1 MVAALESFRERWM
14 RDEVPLRSV
23 LVIFAIF
30 YGLLILIFSPDQL
43 KNDEFRY
50 FQGAHNLSQGFYVTE
65 ENPDFTNGPG
75 YPLLLVPMISL
86 LGFEFDEVYL
96 DPEDLMYYVPG
107 PDGKPIENLKVRLL
121 PLRLH
126 NALYLVAGLFMTFK
140 AARLFLTAR
149 TSILIV
155 LVIGL
160 NPFQLR
166 WVPFMMTE
174 SLTPLVSAS
183 FVWAYVK
190 LLREDRFSWKYALLA
205 GALFGYLA
213 LTRTIFGYVATAGI
227 FLIPVFALIIGKRE
241 LVVRSVTPMILAL
254 GFCLPYLA
262 YTYKHTGRV
271 FCWATNGGELLYWI
285 TSPHDNEF
293 GSWQQE
299 RWIRED
305 EELSKHHL
313 EFVQHVNSLP
323 VLERTAAWEEGIR
336 RNLETEG
343 VEKALVRN
351 YVANFCRSFFDMP
364 RTKMYQSFSK
374 LIWAV
379 SGACFFFPGLVAG
392 LIFLFR
398 WRACTREIKLL
409 MFIVS
414 IYAGGAFLLPSL
426 PRYWIPML
434 PAILIWMGYVFTRLL
449 SIDVRLRPAEELEDS
464 SPSSPQ
470 A

>member
-1 MVAALESFRERWM
+1 MVAALDSLRERWN
-14 RDEVPLRSV
+14 RDEVPLRPT
-23 LVIFAIF
+23 LTIFAIF
-30 YGLLILIFSPDQL
+30 YVLLILIFSPDQL

-65 ENPDFTNGPG
+65 DNPDFTNGPG

-86 LGFEFDEVYL
+86 LGFDFDEVYL
-96 DPEDLMYYVPG
+96 DPDELLYFVPG
-107 PDGKPIENLKVRLL
+107 PDGKPIENLKMRLL

-126 NALYLVAGLFMTFK
+126 NAVYLVAGLFMTFT
-140 AARLFLTAR
+140 AARLFLSAR
-149 TSILIV
+149 ASFLIILV
-155 LVIGL
+155 VAL

-166 WVPFMMTE
+166 WIAIMMTE
-174 SLTPLVSAS
+174 SLTPLISAS

-190 LLREDRFSWKYALLA
+190 LLRADKFSWKFAILA
-205 GALFGYLA
+205 GVLFGYLA

-227 FLIPVFALIIGKRE
+227 FLIPLFALIIGKRE
-241 LVVRSVTPMILAL
+241 MIGRAVTPMVVALA
-254 GFCLPYLA
+254 FCLPYLA

-305 EELSKHHL
+305 EELTKHHL
-313 EFVQHVNSLP
+313 EFVQHVTSLP

-364 RTKMYQSFSK
+364 RTKTHQTFAK
-374 LIWAV
+374 LVWAV
-379 SGACFFFPGLVAG
+379 TGALFFFPGFLAG
-392 LIFLFR
+392 LIFLYR
-398 WRACTREIKLL
+398 WKVCTWEIKFL

-434 PAILIWMGYVFTRLL
+434 PAILIWMGYVYTRLL
-449 SIDVRLRPAEELEDS
+449 SIDLRLRSAEELSES
-464 SPSSPQ
+464 SPS
-470 A
+470 